1 MTVTT
6 TRARRI
12 RRRRIMGLSPAMLTM
27 GIFLFL
33 PLCLVVIF
41 SFLDKGRYGGVNWV
55 FDLDAYKRLVL
66 VQRLD
71 GSVQYN
77 WSFINV
83 FMRSFVLA
91 ALTTIICVLIAFP
104 AAYYVSRRSAR
115 TKSILLLLIMFPFWS
130 NLLVRTTSWILILR
144 DFGLVNKTL
153 MWLNIIGEPLTL
165 LYTNGSILVGLV
177 YVYIPFMILPIF
189 TSVERLD
196 FRMIEASYDLFASR
210 LNTMRRI
217 IIPLTSPGII
227 AGSILVFI
235 PSMGAFITPDL
246 LGGGKKL
253 MLGSLIQ
260 LQFTT
265 AKNWPYGASLSVLLM
280 ALVLVALFLL
290 ARASSAKTKRT
301 HRDE

>member
-1 MTVTT
+1 
-6 TRARRI
+6 
-12 RRRRIMGLSPAMLTM
+12 MGLSPAMLTM

-210 LNTMRRI
+210 FNTMRRI
-217 IIPLTSPGII
+217 VIPLTSPGII

-235 PSMGAFITPDL
+235 PSLGAFITPDL

-280 ALVLVALFLL
+280 ALVLVALFLV
-290 ARASSAKTKRT
+290 ARASSAKNEK
-301 HRDE
+301 DAS

>member
-1 MTVTT
+1 
-6 TRARRI
+6 
-12 RRRRIMGLSPAMLTM
+12 MGLSPAMLTM

-83 FMRSFVLA
+83 FMRSFLLA
-91 ALTTIICVLIAFP
+91 ALTTIICALIAFP
-104 AAYYVSRRSAR
+104 TAYYVSRRSAR

-210 LNTMRRI
+210 FNTMRRI
-217 IIPLTSPGII
+217 VIPLTSPGII

-235 PSMGAFITPDL
+235 PSLGAFITPDL

-280 ALVLVALFLL
+280 ALVLVALFLV
-290 ARASSAKTKRT
+290 ARASSAKNEK
-301 HRDE
+301 DAS

>member
-1 MTVTT
+1 
-6 TRARRI
+6 
-12 RRRRIMGLSPAMLTM
+12 MGLSPAMLTM